1 MNAPPEAQVSDLE
14 CLAGIA
20 GPAHPPSRRAAF
32 FGPCISRAIERARAS
47 REPKPIVAAEAS
59 KREPVMA
66 RRPRPPPSAP
76 VLPVE
81 VLCYDDLIEVLR
93 ARANELELSR
103 ESIDTICGL
112 PSGLAGKILGLKSIR
127 RLGMDS
133 LGPILET
140 LGLKLLA
147 VPDEA
152 KLARNRWRFV
162 KRCDTHFRSADAKSK
177 AMRGQ
182 KFKKLSGPVT
192 GRLFGWPVP
201 ET

>member
-1 MNAPPEAQVSDLE
+1 MNAPPEALVSDLE

-32 FGPCISRAIERARAS
+32 FGPCISPAIERARAS
-47 REPKPIVAAEAS
+47 REPKPVVAAPVAVLAP
-59 KREPVMA
+59 RIPVCEPSIPA
-66 RRPRPPPSAP
+66 
-76 VLPVE
+76 E
-81 VLCYDDLIEVLR
+81 ITDYDDLISVLR
-93 ARANELELSR
+93 ARANELQLSR

-162 KRCDTHFRSADAKSK
+162 KRCDAHFRSADAKSK

-192 GRLFGWPVP
+192 GRLFGWPAS
-201 ET
+201 